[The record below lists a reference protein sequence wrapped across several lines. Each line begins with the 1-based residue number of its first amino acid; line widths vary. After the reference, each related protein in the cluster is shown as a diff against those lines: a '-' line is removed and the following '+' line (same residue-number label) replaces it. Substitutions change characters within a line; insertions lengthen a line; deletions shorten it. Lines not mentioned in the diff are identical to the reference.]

1 MKRLRWTVHR
11 SGECLSVLADG
22 LALVL
27 DETRVEFARR
37 VSAGV
42 KRRRVAEPSSSGAPA
57 CAVLIETRGYASR
70 MLVAVRVGKREL
82 VVRDQPPTPAEA
94 AEALTESEQRLDL
107 ALAWASRLVV
117 VRSPLAR
124 YGVYGRG
131 EKKGEI
137 KWPPR
142 LPDASRRKMEQRHA
156 LWQAEHTRRSALVTA
171 EQRLVANA
179 REAIEIGG
187 INPLASDSAAW

>member
-22 LALVL
+22 LALAL

-42 KRRRVAEPSSSGAPA
+42 KRRCVAEPSSSGAPA

-70 MLVAVRVGKREL
+70 MLVAVLVGAREF
-82 VVRDQPPTPAEA
+82 VVCEREPTREEA
-94 AEALTESEQRLDL
+94 SLALAESEQRLDL
-107 ALAWASRLVV
+107 ALAWLSRLAD
-117 VRSPLAR
+117 VRSPLER
-124 YGVYGRG
+124 YGVYERG

-137 KWPPR
+137 KWPSR

-179 REAIEIGG
+179 RAAIESM
-187 INPLASDSAAW
+187 NPLASDSVVW

>member
-22 LALVL
+22 LALAL

-42 KRRRVAEPSSSGAPA
+42 KRRCVAEPSSSGAPA

-179 REAIEIGG
+179 RAAIESM
-187 INPLASDSAAW
+187 NPLASDSAAW